1 MSLKVQWT
9 NRFKKDYKQCLNRGM
24 DIGLLDSTIR
34 QLAETGTL
42 PPEYRDHKLSGDW
55 EGFRECH
62 IKPDWLLIYAI
73 QSDVLV
79 LTLARTGSH
88 SDLF

>member
-79 LTLARTGSH
+79 LTLSRTGTH